1 MPKKINKEEKKAN
14 ILEASIRVFAKKG
27 MTKTKMSDIAEAADI
42 GKGTIY
48 EYFRSKDDIFLAS
61 FHFFLENVDSVIS
74 QRLYRIS
81 DPQEKLLAYSS
92 AWAEIFEGDY
102 LEYATI
108 VLDFWAESIRNN
120 QEAIAL
126 NLVKIYDENRKMVKS
141 LLEDCITKDQ
151 TSSFDTKI
159 AASIL
164 IGSLEGLFIQWILD
178 RSAFDFK
185 EAAKISTK
193 IIIDGLKKGD

>member
-1 MPKKINKEEKKAN
+1 MPKKIDKEEKKAN
-14 ILEASIRVFAKKG
+14 ILEASIKVFAKKG
-27 MTKTKMSDIAEAADI
+27 VAKTKISDIAEAADI

-48 EYFRSKDDIFLAS
+48 EYFRSKDEIFVAS
-61 FHFFLENVDSVIS
+61 FHFFLEKVDSVIS
-74 QRLYRIS
+74 QRLNRIS
-81 DPQEKLLAYSS
+81 DPLEKLLAYSS
-92 AWAEIFEGDY
+92 AWAEICEGNN

-120 QEAIAL
+120 REAIAL
-126 NLVKIYDENRKMVKS
+126 NLVKVYDENRKIVKS
-141 LLEDCITKDQ
+141 LLEDCITKDK
-151 TSSFDTKI
+151 TSLVDTKI

-178 RSAFDFK
+178 RSAFDYK
-185 EAAKISTK
+185 EAVKLSTK

>member
-1 MPKKINKEEKKAN
+1 MPKKIDKEEKKAN
-14 ILEASIRVFAKKG
+14 ILEASIKVFAKKG
-27 MTKTKMSDIAEAADI
+27 VAKTKISDIAEAADI

-48 EYFRSKDDIFLAS
+48 EYFRSKDEIFVAS
-61 FHFFLENVDSVIS
+61 FHFFLEKVDSVIS
-74 QRLYRIS
+74 RRLNRIS
-81 DPQEKLLAYSS
+81 DPLEKILAYSS
-92 AWAEIFEGDY
+92 AWAEICEGNN

-120 QEAIAL
+120 REAIAL
-126 NLVKIYDENRKMVKS
+126 NLVKVYDENRKIVKS
-141 LLEDCITKDQ
+141 LLEDCITKDK
-151 TSSFDTKI
+151 TSLVDTKI

-178 RSAFDFK
+178 RSAFDYK
-185 EAAKISTK
+185 EAVKLSTK

>member
-1 MPKKINKEEKKAN
+1 MPKKIDKKEKKIK

-27 MTKTKMSDIAEAADI
+27 LHNTKISDIAEAADI

-48 EYFRSKDDIFLAS
+48 EYYRSKDEIFVAS
-61 FHFFLENVDSVIS
+61 FHFFLEKVDGIIS

-81 DPQEKLLAYSS
+81 DPLEKLLAYSS

-102 LEYATI
+102 LEYVTI
-108 VLDFWAESIRNN
+108 VLDFWAESIRKNR
-120 QEAIAL
+120 EATAL
-126 NLVKIYDENRKMVKS
+126 DLSKIYEENRKIVKS
-141 LLEDCITKDQ
+141 LLEDCITKDK
-151 TSSFDTKI
+151 TPSVDTKI

-178 RSAFDFK
+178 RSAFDYK
-185 EAAKISTK
+185 KATELSTK

>member
-1 MPKKINKEEKKAN
+1 MPKKIDKEEKKAN
-14 ILEASIRVFAKKG
+14 ILEASIKIFAKKG
-27 MTKTKMSDIAEAADI
+27 VTKTKMSDIAKAADI

-61 FHFFLENVDSVIS
+61 LHFFLENVDRIIS

-81 DPQEKLLAYSS
+81 DPMEKLLAYSS
-92 AWAEIFEGDY
+92 AWADICVGTN
-102 LEYATI
+102 LEYAAI
-108 VLDFWAESIRNN
+108 VLDFWEESIRNN
-120 QEAIAL
+120 QEAIAV
-126 NLVKIYDENRKMVKS
+126 NLVKIYDENRKIVKS
-141 LLEDCITKDQ
+141 LLEDCINKDKAP
-151 TSSFDTKI
+151 SLDTKI

-185 EAAKISTK
+185 EAAKLSTK
-193 IIIDGLKKGD
+193 IIIDGLKKGN

>member
-14 ILEASIRVFAKKG
+14 ILEASIKVFAKKG
-27 MTKTKMSDIAEAADI
+27 VTKTKMSDIAEAADI

-48 EYFRSKDDIFLAS
+48 EYFRSKDEIFVAS

-81 DPQEKLLAYSS
+81 DPMKKLLAYSS
-92 AWAEIFEGDY
+92 AWAEIFVDTN

-126 NLVKIYDENRKMVKS
+126 DLVKIYDENRKIVKS
-141 LLEDCITKDQ
+141 LLEDCITKDK

-185 EAAKISTK
+185 ETAKLSTK

>member
-14 ILEASIRVFAKKG
+14 ILEASIKIFAKKG
-27 MTKTKMSDIAEAADI
+27 VTKTKMSDIAEAAEI

-61 FHFFLENVDSVIS
+61 LHFFLENVDRIIS

-81 DPQEKLLAYSS
+81 DPMEKLLAYSS
-92 AWAEIFEGDY
+92 AWADIVVGTN
-102 LEYATI
+102 LEYAAI
-108 VLDFWAESIRNN
+108 VLDFWEESIRNN
-120 QEAIAL
+120 QEAIGL
-126 NLVKIYDENRKMVKS
+126 NLVKIYDENRKIVKS
-141 LLEDCITKDQ
+141 LLEDCINKDKAP
-151 TSSFDTKI
+151 SLDTKL

-185 EAAKISTK
+185 EAAKLSTK

>member
-14 ILEASIRVFAKKG
+14 ILEASIKVFAKKG
-27 MTKTKMSDIAEAADI
+27 VTKTKMSDIAEAADI

-92 AWAEIFEGDY
+92 AWAEIFVGTN
-102 LEYATI
+102 LEYAAI

-120 QEAIAL
+120 QP
-126 NLVKIYDENRKMVKS
+126 
-141 LLEDCITKDQ
+141 
-151 TSSFDTKI
+151 
-159 AASIL
+159 
-164 IGSLEGLFIQWILD
+164 
-178 RSAFDFK
+178 
-185 EAAKISTK
+185 STYK
-193 IIIDGLKKGD
+193 

>member
-14 ILEASIRVFAKKG
+14 ILEASIKVFAKKG
-27 MTKTKMSDIAEAADI
+27 VTKTKMSDIAEAADI

-48 EYFRSKDDIFLAS
+48 EYFRSKDEIFVAS

-81 DPQEKLLAYSS
+81 DPMKKLLAYSS
-92 AWAEIFEGDY
+92 AWAEIFVGTN
-102 LEYATI
+102 LEYAAI

-126 NLVKIYDENRKMVKS
+126 DLVKM
-141 LLEDCITKDQ
+141 LEDCIAKDKAP
-151 TSSFDTKI
+151 SLDTKI